1 MATRQISSQNTPDNT
16 GFNSLVE
23 QAKALS
29 IKGTT
34 DNTKMETTSP
44 NKSNTWNQ
52 YAKIINSQMS
62 DFLSSMVLQFPYKKE
77 AAIQIKTQM
86 SPFPTGRVLKKFW
99 KNVQNL
105 FPI

>member
-44 NKSNTWNQ
+44 NKSNTWN
-52 YAKIINSQMS
+52 
-62 DFLSSMVLQFPYKKE
+62 
-77 AAIQIKTQM
+77 
-86 SPFPTGRVLKKFW
+86 
-99 KNVQNL
+99 
-105 FPI
+105 